1 TINGI
6 CISRLIARAAA
17 SSASAAPAPGRS
29 CRQYGRPAALTRS
42 SSPPTASGSGS
53 ARSAQTPL
61 SVGTPTPLTPAIAP
75 PSPSTQAPGRAPV
88 GARPAAASAPAPTP
102 ASPATAARYRPPPPS
117 SIPPPGPPGDPPG
130 SPRQLTTS
138 IRPHDNRNSNP
149 DHHRTPS
156 AAPALASRPDLRH
169 VSAFGCPSP
178 RSAPLSPPSPS

>member
-1 TINGI
+1 
-6 CISRLIARAAA
+6 L
-17 SSASAAPAPGRS
+17 APGRS

-75 PSPSTQAPGRAPV
+75 PSRSTPAPAKALLRSPHV
-88 GARPAAASAPAPTP
+88 PTSAAATTSAPT
-102 ASPATAARYRPPPPS
+102 ATAARYRSPHPS

-156 AAPALASRPDLRH
+156 AA
-169 VSAFGCPSP
+169 
-178 RSAPLSPPSPS
+178 